1 MCQTRTAFA
10 QIWSEGPESES
21 QEGGEGQGHTRNN
34 NASVRMNTMALKGVN
49 SQRYNANN
57 WLTAVIAESGL

>member
-1 MCQTRTAFA
+1 
-10 QIWSEGPESES
+10 
-21 QEGGEGQGHTRNN
+21 
-34 NASVRMNTMALKGVN
+34 MNTMALKGVN